1 MAGGAATVEA
11 GTERSQDFDHVPDQ
25 VVLSLRAFHHHELA
39 PLRAKRGLDLLRAEA
54 QEPVAMLDHDL
65 RDFRVGQKFY
75 QLGAMS
81 IPAGT
86 NLGHGLHDG
95 QAMMVSVHQQAA

>member
-1 MAGGAATVEA
+1 
-11 GTERSQDFDHVPDQ
+11 
-25 VVLSLRAFHHHELA
+25 
-39 PLRAKRGLDLLRAEA
+39 
-54 QEPVAMLDHDL
+54 MLDHDR